1 MKVEE
6 VFKIYDGLAELLKKE
21 IDGDTMWDVVSN
33 IELSEPVI
41 NKFKQVSEK
50 TFNKFAE
57 PKGEEL
63 RVPDKKLAEYN
74 KEIDSLLKKEV
85 EVDFKKIKYDSLKD
99 KDGKVHGL
107 LLYNLKPIIE
117 R

>member
-33 IELSEPVI
+33 VELSESII

-57 PKGEEL
+57 PKNDKLE
-63 RVPDKKLAEYN
+63 VPESKLSEYN
-74 KEIDSLLKKEV
+74 KEINSLLQKEV
-85 EVDFKKIKYDSLKD
+85 EVEFNKIKYDSLKD